1 MHEHIPVSGDMLD
14 IPQTELHSR
23 LLRTINY
30 GIEQQLMLHNTE
42 YPVHNTLTRNP
53 LAFVNLF
60 KLALNFVQLLE
71 FD

>member
-1 MHEHIPVSGDMLD
+1 MLD
-14 IPQTELHSR
+14 IPQTELHSS